1 MNKGAVMSTWKV
13 MKAIFG
19 VQAIWLVV
27 GGIIFFI
34 LGFKSESKKV
44 KKTENGFQTEKM
56 KDIYKYYEQKQ
67 KSKI

>member
-1 MNKGAVMSTWKV
+1 MSTWKL
-13 MKAIFG
+13 MKAVLG

-34 LGFKSESKKV
+34 FGFKSKSSKV
-44 KKTENGFQTEKM
+44 KKTKNGFQTETM
-56 KDIYKYYEQKQ
+56 ENIYNYYKQKQ

>member
-1 MNKGAVMSTWKV
+1 MSTWKL

-34 LGFKSESKKV
+34 FGFKNGRNEV
-44 KKTENGFQTEKM
+44 KKTKNGFQTQKM
-56 KDIYKYYEQKQ
+56 ENIYNYYKEKQ

>member
-1 MNKGAVMSTWKV
+1 MSTWKL
-13 MKAIFG
+13 MKAVLG

-34 LGFKSESKKV
+34 FGFKSKSSKV

-56 KDIYKYYEQKQ
+56 ENIYNYYKQKQ